1 MKSFRSDITQALHQ
15 LKNGDDKAADLLFPL
30 LYEELRGMAGN
41 YMRYENR
48 GHTLQPTSLVHEAY
62 VKLIGQDDVDW
73 QGRTHFLAVSA
84 QAMRRILV
92 DHARTK
98 KRKKRGG
105 DVHKVNVDDVDYK
118 LLDPEVDEHVLAI
131 DEALTLLEARDPFQA
146 KIVEMRFFT
155 GMTVQEVADAMGVSK
170 RKIEA
175 EWTMIKAWLR
185 SNIHL
190 EGK

>member
-1 MKSFRSDITQALHQ
+1 MKSVRSDITQAIND
-15 LKNGDDKAADLLFPL
+15 LKNGDNKAADVLFPM
-30 LYEELRGMAGN
+30 LYDELRSMAGN
-41 YMRYENR
+41 YMRYENK

-62 VKLIGQDDVDW
+62 VKLLGQDDVDW

-98 KRKKRGG
+98 RRKKRGG
-105 DVHKVNVDDVDYK
+105 DVKKVNVDDVEFK
-118 LLDPEVDEHVLAI
+118 LLDPEVDDHVIAI
-131 DEALTLLEARDPFQA
+131 DDALQQLELIDPLQA

-155 GMTVQEVADAMGVSK
+155 GMTVQEVADALGYSK
-170 RKIEA
+170 RKIES

-185 SNIHL
+185 KNIRL

>member
-1 MKSFRSDITQALHQ
+1 MKTFRSDITRALHD
-15 LKNGDDKAADLLFPL
+15 LKDGDDKAADVLFPM
-30 LYEELRGMAGN
+30 LYDELRNMAGN
-41 YMRYENR
+41 YMRYENK

-98 KRKKRGG
+98 RRKKRGG
-105 DVHKVNVDDVDYK
+105 DVKKVNVDDVEYR
-118 LLDPEVDEHVLAI
+118 LLDPEVDEHVIAI
-131 DEALTLLEARDPFQA
+131 DDALTMLEKIDPLQA

-155 GMTVQEVADAMGVSK
+155 GMTVQEVADAMGHSK
-170 RKIEA
+170 RKIES

-185 SNIHL
+185 KNIRL
-190 EGK
+190 EEK

>member
-1 MKSFRSDITQALHQ
+1 MANPQHFTKV
-15 LKNGDDKAADLLFPL
+15 LKDLKDGDDKAADVLFPM
-30 LYEELRGMAGN
+30 LYDELRSMAGN
-41 YMRYENR
+41 YMRYENK

-98 KRKKRGG
+98 RRKKRGG
-105 DVHKVNVDDVDYK
+105 DVKKVNVDDVEFK
-118 LLDPEVDEHVLAI
+118 LLDPEVGEHVLAI
-131 DEALTLLEARDPFQA
+131 DEALTHLEEIDPLQA

-155 GMTVQEVADAMGVSK
+155 GMTVQEVADALGYSK
-170 RKIEA
+170 RKIES

-185 SNIHL
+185 KNVRL

>member
-1 MKSFRSDITQALHQ
+1 MATQQHFTKV
-15 LKNGDDKAADLLFPL
+15 LKDLKDGDDKAADVLFPM
-30 LYEELRGMAGN
+30 LYDELRSMAGN
-41 YMRYENR
+41 YMRYENK

-98 KRKKRGG
+98 RRKKRGG
-105 DVHKVNVDDVDYK
+105 DVKKVNVDDVEFK
-118 LLDPEVDEHVLAI
+118 LLDPEVGEHVLAI
-131 DEALTLLEARDPFQA
+131 DEALTHLEKIDPLQA

-155 GMTVQEVADAMGVSK
+155 GMTVQEVADALGYSK
-170 RKIEA
+170 RKIES

-185 SNIHL
+185 KNVRL

>member
-1 MKSFRSDITQALHQ
+1 MKTFRSDITRALNDLQ
-15 LKNGDDKAADLLFPL
+15 EGDDKAADVLFPM
-30 LYEELRGMAGN
+30 LYDELRNMAGN
-41 YMRYENR
+41 YMRYESK

-73 QGRTHFLAVSA
+73 KGRTHFLAVSA

-98 KRKKRGG
+98 RRKKRGG
-105 DVHKVNVDDVDYK
+105 DVKKVNVDDVEFK
-118 LLDPEVDEHVLAI
+118 LLDPEVDDHVIAI
-131 DEALTLLEARDPFQA
+131 DDALIQLEKVDPLQA

-155 GMTVQEVADAMGVSK
+155 GMTVQEVADALGYSK

-185 SNIHL
+185 KNIRL
-190 EGK
+190 EE

>member
-1 MKSFRSDITQALHQ
+1 MSTRQGEITRVLHD
-15 LKNGDDKAADLLFPL
+15 LKNGDDKAADVLFPL

-62 VKLIGQDDVDW
+62 VKLVGQDTVDW
-73 QGRTHFLAVSA
+73 KGRTHFLAVSA

-105 DVHKVNVDDVDYK
+105 DAQKVNVDDVEYK
-118 LLDPEVDEHVLAI
+118 LLDPEVEEHVIAI
-131 DEALTLLEARDPFQA
+131 DDALTKLAEIDPMQA
-146 KIVEMRFFT
+146 QIVEMRFFT

-170 RKIEA
+170 RKIES

-185 SNIHL
+185 KNLHI
-190 EGK
+190 EA